1 MSFPEAIFKII
12 KTDKCPYYT
21 RGDELNLSG
30 NALFLPPDKPACIIL
45 VLDITEVFLNVENL
59 EECRLDKNSIHL
71 LKCSGCTGVIHLE
84 YKKKEKQIKDNEMG
98 AIAGLLTNFSFFQ
111 ILDDHDIADLVPL
124 LKVKK
129 FAVNDTVIKK
139 GEPGRNLF
147 IILFGRVEV
156 VGDDG
161 LSIAFLGKGE
171 VFGEM
176 SLLSGDLVGATIK
189 VAEPS
194 TILYLNGK
202 DFRKALNRF
211 PSLQM
216 YFARLLARRLAK
228 TNVGMFEELGS
239 GMVGRLS
246 EMPPVE
252 LLQTLNQTQKTGVL
266 TLHLSKGSASVLFRD
281 GELIRAT
288 YGEKK
293 DEDAFFEILTEKGG
307 RFKFIPGL
315 PPDAKNDVEVGDFM
329 SLLMEGLN
337 RIDEANMA
345 TRG

>member
-12 KTDKCPYYT
+12 KAEKCPYYEL
-21 RGDELNLSG
+21 GDELNLSG
-30 NALFLPPDKPACIIL
+30 NALFAPAEKPTCVIL
-45 VLDITEVFLNVENL
+45 VLDITEMLLDVENL
-59 EECRLDKNSIHL
+59 EESRLDKHETSRF
-71 LKCSGCTGVIHLE
+71 KCSGCTGNIWLE
-84 YKKKEKQIKDNEMG
+84 YKKKEKQIKDNEIG
-98 AIAGLLTNFSFFQ
+98 AIAGLLSNFSFFQ
-111 ILDDHDIADLVPL
+111 ILDDEDIADLVPL

-129 FAVNDTVIKK
+129 FEIGEIVIKK
-139 GEPGRNLF
+139 GDPGKNLF
-147 IILFGRVEV
+147 IVLFGRVEV

-161 LSIAFLGKGE
+161 ISIAFLGKGE

-194 TILYLNGK
+194 TILYLNGI
-202 DFRKALNRF
+202 DFRKVLQKF

-228 TNVGMFEELGS
+228 TNVGIFEELGS

-252 LLQTLNQTQKTGVL
+252 LVQTLNQTQKTGVL

-281 GELIRAT
+281 GELIRAR

-293 DEDAFFEILTEKGG
+293 DSEAFFEILGEKGG

-315 PPDAKNDVEVGDFM
+315 PPDAEEDSPVGEFM

-337 RIDEANMA
+337 RIDEAD
-345 TRG
+345 TPSGS